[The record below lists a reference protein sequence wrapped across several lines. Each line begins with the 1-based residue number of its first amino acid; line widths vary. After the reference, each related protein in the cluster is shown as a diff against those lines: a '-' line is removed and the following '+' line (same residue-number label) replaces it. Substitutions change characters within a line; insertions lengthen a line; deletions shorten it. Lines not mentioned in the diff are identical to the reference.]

1 MGALKEGKKGTV
13 MLSGFD
19 IVGGS
24 LYEHMEQLRNL
35 KEYSLPQHDATQ
47 ILKASFFPITEMM
60 MTFRK

>member
-35 KEYSLPQHDATQ
+35 KEYSLAQHDATQ
-47 ILKASFFPITEMM
+47 ILKASFFRVIEMM
-60 MTFRK
+60 MLILK